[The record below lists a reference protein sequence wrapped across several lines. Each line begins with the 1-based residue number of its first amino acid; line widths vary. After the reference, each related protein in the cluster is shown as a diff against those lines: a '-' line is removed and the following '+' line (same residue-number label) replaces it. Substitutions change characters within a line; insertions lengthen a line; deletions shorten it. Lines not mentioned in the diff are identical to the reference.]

1 MNLEK
6 DLINKNGHSNIER
19 KKKDKKT
26 LVLKSKEIIKLLNL
40 YSSTINKLKNQDIKT
55 CRILKI
61 KNKRILIDIG
71 FKYDCILS
79 INELKTIE
87 LQNRELKTIKL
98 VPKVNQ
104 LIDVLVEKL
113 DYKGKCFLSYLKAK
127 KIKSWNRVN
136 EAYKNN
142 ELVTFLVLARTKGGL
157 IVSLY
162 NIECFLPGSQVEYK
176 KVTNFD
182 YYVGHILDGKI
193 VKINK
198 TTKNIVV
205 SHKIILDKINLK
217 KKKRIVLKLTKGIIV
232 EGIVKNITNYGCFIA
247 LGRGL
252 DGLCHISDISFKRI
266 RHPVE
271 RINLGETRKFLVL
284 YVDIL
289 RKRVQLGLKQLFID
303 DCKFFRRKV
312 FFAGNIIKG
321 KIKYLRKFGILVEIY
336 PSFDGLLH
344 KKEVFKLFY
353 KFYNNVFI
361 NFRNH
366 FSSVFLD
373 GNVINILILESKF
386 KRNKIYLSF
395 KVLLHS

>member
-6 DLINKNGHSNIER
+6 DLIQKNGNSNLER
-19 KKKDKKT
+19 QTKDKKT
-26 LVLKSKEIIKLLNL
+26 LVFQSKEIIKLLNL
-40 YSSTINKLKNQDIKT
+40 YSSTINKIKNQDIKT
-55 CRILKI
+55 CSILKI
-61 KNKRILIDIG
+61 KKKRILIDLG

-87 LQNRELKTIKL
+87 LQNRELKTRKF
-98 VPKVNQ
+98 VPKLNQ
-104 LIDVLVEKL
+104 LLDVLVEKL
-113 DYKGKCFLSYLKAK
+113 DYKGTCFLSYRKAQQ
-127 KIKSWNRVN
+127 IKAWHRVN

-182 YYVGHILDGKI
+182 YYIGQLLDGKI

-205 SHKIILDKINLK
+205 SHKLILDKINLK
-217 KKKRIVLKLTKGIIV
+217 KKQHIVLKLTKGIIV
-232 EGIVKNITNYGCFIA
+232 EGIVKNITNYGCFVD

-252 DGLCHISDISFKRI
+252 DGLCHISDISCKRI

-271 RINLGETRKFLVL
+271 IIKLGETRKFLVL
-284 YVDIL
+284 DVDIL

-312 FFAGNIIKG
+312 LVAGNLIKG

-353 KFYNNVFI
+353 KFYKNH
-361 NFRNH
+361 H

-395 KVLLHS
+395 KVL